1 MLPQYVE
8 EHITPGEAMELGCG
22 DKIVFIDPRPPE
34 LRDSIG
40 REMDKRVLTVE
51 SATRSGIK
59 TQEKPGVSF
68 ILRCFHMIKTEPEFS
83 EDDFNAVFA

>member
-8 EHITPGEAMELGCG
+8 EHITPGEAVELGRG

-40 REMDKRVLTVE
+40 REMNGRVLTVKY
-51 SATRSGIK
+51 ATRSGIE
-59 TQEKPGVSF
+59 TEERSGTSF
-68 ILRCFHMIKTEPEFS
+68 ILRCFHLIKTDPTFAEE
-83 EDDFNAVFA
+83 DFNAVFA